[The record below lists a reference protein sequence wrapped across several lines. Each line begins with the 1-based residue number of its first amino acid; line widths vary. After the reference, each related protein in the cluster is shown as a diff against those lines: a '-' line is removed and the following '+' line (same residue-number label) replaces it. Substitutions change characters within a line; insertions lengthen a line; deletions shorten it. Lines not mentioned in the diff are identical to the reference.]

1 MMLDLLT
8 NTELNLGLL
17 LASDLDM
24 LLLFIHVTGMKV
36 ISLNLG
42 GYVCPL
48 TIHLENNFHYNWK
61 SYMHIFCMELPR
73 HGYWEMAT

>member
-1 MMLDLLT
+1 MKLMMLDLLT

-42 GYVCPL
+42 GICVS
-48 TIHLENNFHYNWK
+48 INNLFRK
-61 SYMHIFCMELPR
+61 
-73 HGYWEMAT
+73 